1 MVMKNS
7 KKTDKI
13 LNELRRQG
21 CRIKEKN
28 NNVLIIP
35 PDENSEAYTLH
46 KNDKHVGALID
57 HCLKRYNHL
66 LNFQRLSKY
75 HKRFKNGAKK

>member
-1 MVMKNS
+1 MKDS

-21 CRIKEKN
+21 CTIKEKK

-35 PDENSEAYTLH
+35 PDPDAEAYTVH
-46 KNDKHVGALID
+46 RSDRHIGALID
-57 HCLKRYNHL
+57 HCLKRYSHL
-66 LNFQRLSKY
+66 LNFKKLEKF
-75 HKRFKNGAKK
+75 HKRFKSGPKK